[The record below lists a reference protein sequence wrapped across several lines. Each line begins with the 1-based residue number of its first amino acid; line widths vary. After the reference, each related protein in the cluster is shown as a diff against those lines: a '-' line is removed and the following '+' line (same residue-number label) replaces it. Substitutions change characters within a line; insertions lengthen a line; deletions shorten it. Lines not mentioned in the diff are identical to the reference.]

1 MVKKTSYDVKEN
13 VRDGKGKIE
22 FHHVLQAEELNG
34 HGTMYAKV
42 IMEPHSSIGR
52 HQHVGCTE
60 PYYILSGKAIFEDN
74 DGTKTVV
81 EAGDVC
87 IIECG
92 ESHAI
97 ENPYDEPMEMMALIY
112 NE

>member
-1 MVKKTSYDVKEN
+1 MVKKTRGEIREN

-22 FHHVLQAEELNG
+22 FCHIVSEEELNG
-34 HGTMYAKV
+34 HGTMYAKLTF
-42 IMEPHSSIGR
+42 EPHSSIGR

-74 DGTKTVV
+74 DGTRTKVC
-81 EAGDVC
+81 AGDVC
-87 IIECG
+87 TIKCG